1 MGSAH
6 DLIRTIITLN
16 GTTDRHVARFTPS
29 LVGMFGS
36 RRMLDLFLTEVDS
49 AMQTG
54 TFEEPLKTRIRN
66 LLTTF
71 IPQIADLNG
80 IKGECPDVTPERLA
94 GISTETIQKRLEGVR
109 LIIGAFLRILS
120 EADSAAQNS

>member
-6 DLIRTIITLN
+6 DLIKVLHELNRT
-16 GTTDRHVARFTPS
+16 DSRHIARFTPS

-36 RRMLDLFLTEVDS
+36 RRMLDLFLSEIDD
-49 AMQTG
+49 AMRERR
-54 TFEEPLKTRIRN
+54 FSEPLKNRTRN

-80 IKGECPDVTPERLA
+80 IKRDTLPPVTPDMLA
-94 GISTETIQKRLEGVR
+94 AISADTVQKRLEGVR
-109 LIIGAFLRILS
+109 LIIAAFLQILS
-120 EADSAAQNS
+120 DADTIAQE